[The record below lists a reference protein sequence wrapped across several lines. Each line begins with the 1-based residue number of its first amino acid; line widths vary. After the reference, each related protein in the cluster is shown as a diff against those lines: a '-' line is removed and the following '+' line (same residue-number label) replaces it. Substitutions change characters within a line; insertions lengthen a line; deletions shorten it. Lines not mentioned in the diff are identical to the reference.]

1 MNRQYRHIE
10 ISQNKDELLGG
21 SEVHIIKFLAGENS
35 KEVVLTTRELLE
47 LKQKLGIYLYTYN
60 IIEPK
65 QLELFK

>member
-1 MNRQYRHIE
+1 MGRSYRHIE
-10 ISQNKDELLGG
+10 ISQSKDELLGG
-21 SEVHIIKFLAGENS
+21 AEVHKIKFCAGEYS

-65 QLELFK
+65 QLSIWP

>member
-1 MNRQYRHIE
+1 MGRSYRHIE
-10 ISQNKDELLGG
+10 ISQSKDELLGG
-21 SEVHIIKFLAGENS
+21 PEVHKIKFCAGEFS